1 MVSYLDQG
9 GVQHLVDKLLDRM
22 YPVDSIYIST
32 NSTSP
37 ASLYGGSWER
47 YGAGRA
53 LISASDTDSDFTAG
67 TTGGSKTHNHKYGI
81 AVGSFYGHTL
91 IAPNDA
97 HPAVWSGLVSYDKDS
112 GEAIDSFH
120 EWTKLEDQNKAVI
133 GSGSMLGQTGQPY
146 NAKRYRYE
154 TDTKRESSLSP
165 YVAVYVWRRTA

>member
-9 GVQHLVDKLLDRM
+9 GVQRLVDKLLDRM
-22 YPVDSIYIST
+22 YPVNSIYIST

-47 YGAGRA
+47 YGKGRT
-53 LISASDTDSDFTAG
+53 LVSVNESDTDFTAG

-120 EWTKLEDQNKAVI
+120 EWTKLEDKNKAVI

-146 NAKRYRYE
+146 NARRYRYE
-154 TDTKRESSLSP
+154 TDTKSESSLSP

>member
-1 MVSYLDQG
+1 MVSYLDQD
-9 GVQHLVDKLLDRM
+9 GVQHLVDKMRDRM

-81 AVGSFYGHTL
+81 AIGSFYGHSL
-91 IAPNDA
+91 IAPDA
-97 HPAVWSGLVSYDKDS
+97 AHLAVWSGLVSYDKDS
-112 GEAIDSFH
+112 GEAIDGFH
-120 EWTKLEDQNKAVI
+120 EWTRLEDKAVI
-133 GSGSMLGQTGQPY
+133 GSNSMVGQLGQPY
-146 NAKRYRYE
+146 DAQRYRYE
-154 TDTKRESSLSP
+154 TDTKTESSLSP

>member
-1 MVSYLDQG
+1 MVSYLDQD
-9 GVQHLVDKLLDRM
+9 GVQHLVDKMRDRM
-22 YPVDSIYIST
+22 YPVGSIYIST

-112 GEAIDSFH
+112 GEATDGFH
-120 EWTKLEDQNKAVI
+120 NWTKLEDRAVI

-146 NAKRYRYE
+146 NARRYRYE

>member
-1 MVSYLDQG
+1 MVSYLDQD
-9 GVQHLVDKLLDRM
+9 GVQHLVDKMRDRM

-67 TTGGSKTHNHKYGI
+67 TTGGSKTHSHKYGI

-97 HPAVWSGLVSYDKDS
+97 HPSVWSGLVSYDKDS
-112 GEAIDSFH
+112 GEANDGFH
-120 EWTKLEDQNKAVI
+120 AWTKLEDRAVI
-133 GSGSMLGQTGQPY
+133 GSGSMLGQTGTPY
-146 NAKRYRYE
+146 NARRYRYE